1 MSAETKQLWKPKLLS
16 EWELWARAHE
26 TIRQRQLDAPIF
38 AAMRADEL
46 MEAADLDGAHNWRL
60 IVHRINQLL
69 EPEGRG
75 GH

>member
-1 MSAETKQLWKPKLLS
+1 M
-16 EWELWARAHE
+16 
-26 TIRQRQLDAPIF
+26 IREHALDAPIQ
-38 AAMRADEL
+38 AAIRADEL
-46 MEAADLDGAHNWRL
+46 MEQADLDGAYNWRL